1 MREVDPD
8 RVRMTPRCDDTEPF
22 AQLGTSPRE
31 SAYPV
36 MPTRSDDTEP
46 KSTGQ
51 LGTGRQ
57 GSAYRGMRTDEANA
71 ARVDLPAPLVPVISF
86 FPGRSLRWVAE
97 SCRAKRIPGA
107 VRVGKQW
114 LIRESE
120 IAAFIAGTGRPR
132 GVPTVEDAAAD
143 LRRRGIL

>member
-8 RVRMTPRCDDTEPF
+8 RVRM
-22 AQLGTSPRE
+22 
-31 SAYPV
+31 
-36 MPTRSDDTEP
+36 PTRCDDTEP
-46 KSTGQ
+46 KSTGR
-51 LGTGRQ
+51 LGTARQ

-71 ARVDLPAPLVPVISF
+71 ARGDLPGPLVPVISF

-120 IAAFIAGTGRPR
+120 IAAFIAGAGPR
-132 GVPTVEDAAAD
+132 GMPTVEDAAAD
-143 LRRRGIL
+143 LRRRGVL